1 VTAVVARG
9 PVSRVE
15 GVAVA
20 LMRDNVDTDAIMPSA
35 GVRAAGTDVAALA
48 QYLFHE
54 WRGDARTRESSTFP
68 LDRPESRGARI
79 LVSGHNFG
87 CGSSREHAVWALK
100 GHGIEAVVAGSFG
113 EIFAGNCAR
122 NGVVAACVAD
132 HHLRRLADAVVALA
146 GTAPI
151 VVDLESMS
159 IAAPGCDPIAF
170 TLDPGARE
178 MLLSGRDEI
187 DATRALLPSIRAFQ
201 RRHAERCP
209 WVYACGPGTGP

>member
-1 VTAVVARG
+1 MTAVGARV

-15 GVAVA
+15 GVAVV

-48 QYLFHE
+48 KYLFHE
-54 WRGDARTRESSTFP
+54 WRGDARTRQNATFP
-68 LDRPESRGARI
+68 LDRPEARGARI

-100 GHGIEAVVAGSFG
+100 GSGIDAVVAGSFG

-132 HHLRRLADAVVALA
+132 HHLRQLADAVAALRGA
-146 GTAPI
+146 API
-151 VVDLESMS
+151 VVDLETMS
-159 IAAPGCDPIAF
+159 IAAPGCEPIAF
-170 TLDPGARE
+170 TVDPSARE

-201 RRHAERCP
+201 QRHAERCP
-209 WVYACGPGTGP
+209 WVYACGPGAEP

>member
-1 VTAVVARG
+1 MTAVGARV

-15 GVAVA
+15 GVAVV

-54 WRGDARTRESSTFP
+54 WRGDARARGHSGFP
-68 LDRPESRGARI
+68 LDRPEARGARI
-79 LVSGHNFG
+79 LVSGQNFG

-100 GHGIEAVVAGSFG
+100 GSGIDAVVAGSFG

-132 HHLRRLADAVVALA
+132 RDLRRLADAVVALRGA
-146 GTAPI
+146 ASI
-151 VVDLESMS
+151 VVDLQTMS

-170 TLDPGARE
+170 TVDASARE

-187 DATRALLPSIRAFQ
+187 DATRALLPSIRDFQ

-209 WVYACGPGTGP
+209 WVYACGPGKEP

>member
-1 VTAVVARG
+1 MTAVGARV

-54 WRGDARTRESSTFP
+54 WRGDARAHAAFA
-68 LDRPESRGARI
+68 LDRPEARGARI
-79 LVSGHNFG
+79 LVSGQNFG

-100 GHGIEAVVAGSFG
+100 GHGIGAIVAGSFG

-122 NGVVAACVAD
+122 NGVVAACVAAKD
-132 HHLRRLADAVVALA
+132 LRRLADAVVALA
-146 GTAPI
+146 GTAPV
-151 VVDLESMS
+151 VVDLQTMT
-159 IAAPGCDPIAF
+159 IAAPGCDPIEF
-170 TLDPGARE
+170 VVDPSARE

-187 DATRALLPSIRAFQ
+187 DATRALLPSIREYQ

-209 WVYACGPGTGP
+209 WVYDRGPATEP